1 MGKACGKHI
10 RFGNSSGT
18 SCGNHS
24 HANVAI
30 ATQVLNPS
38 AIGGSLKNQRLVE
51 HFGPKEDDEISF
63 LSGKSRAVCSK
74 VCFYGI
80 SIGVTVIMITGE

>member
-10 RFGNSSGT
+10 QFGEKSSDIGCKT
-18 SCGNHS
+18 

-38 AIGGSLKNQRLVE
+38 AIGGSLKNRRFVE

-63 LSGKSRAVCSK
+63 LSDRSRAVFSK

-80 SIGVTVIMITGE
+80 SIGVTLIMITG